1 MKFFRSS
8 DEASSKAS
16 CPIENPLRTSSSIII
31 KLLQRD
37 SGQPGVLGQSATPT
51 HFWHFRP
58 PSHSDME
65 YSYHTCVKYEQHWRW
80 LLLFETLR
88 VRKISQNARGSDPF
102 EGGCFG
108 RGSLPHARL
117 RHSRQLVQHLV
128 LHKCCLEITFR
139 DFSPPSVI
147 EIPRYFFAD
156 ARNCIPRVC
165 VKISS
170 QKKQERVRYFEK
182 KLIFGAHC
190 QSW

>member
-1 MKFFRSS
+1 MSRRTSLTIVILYPANSS
-8 DEASSKAS
+8 EVIFEKRLLRRPKQPHEGTYRFHWWPFHELPLRLARTHSTSAS
-16 CPIENPLRTSSSIII
+16 CSHLKNC
-31 KLLQRD
+31 
-37 SGQPGVLGQSATPT
+37 VSA
-51 HFWHFRP
+51 
-58 PSHSDME
+58 E
-65 YSYHTCVKYEQHWRW
+65 LVKTRG
-80 LLLFETLR
+80 
-88 VRKISQNARGSDPF
+88 GSDHF

-128 LHKCCLEITFR
+128 LHKCCLKITFR

-147 EIPRYFFAD
+147 EIPRDFFAD

-170 QKKQERVRYFEK
+170 QKNQKRMRYFEK
-182 KLIFGAHC
+182 NLIFGAHC